1 MERNPSKLEALR
13 AALAAG
19 EDSGTPTELDF
30 ERCIEELAA
39 QAADADLMSDFQVG
53 RLVRSNEPADV
64 SELP

>member
-1 MERNPSKLEALR
+1 MEGNPSRLEALR

-19 EDSGTPTELDF
+19 EDSGPPTAFDF

-39 QAADADLMSDFQVG
+39 QAADADLMGDFQAG
-53 RLVRSNEPADV
+53 RLIRSSEQADV